1 MKSDLEYGNYRG
13 AGMGG
18 SFRYNSTVAYTAT
31 AGKKKINLIQ
41 VHLSGS
47 PVIEEL
53 EDEDGDCLAAYN
65 LTNGTALSPGEVVGA
80 RRDKPF
86 VKIKFS
92 TAAPVTLWQD

>member
-31 AGKKKINLIQ
+31 AGAKKINTIQ
-41 VHLSGS
+41 VHLVSS
-47 PVIEEL
+47 PTIEEL

-65 LTNGTALSPGEVVGA
+65 LADGTVLSPGEVIGA

-92 TAAPVTLWQD
+92 VAGAVTLWRD